1 MKKKVEENMD
11 IQKFPLCMADI
22 PVDLKHPNRTLVHGL
37 FEEFATVGGAKRRF
51 LTYIPKNLE
60 YCQPCLV
67 TAIPSNVKAEE
78 FLETSGLRQ
87 FAEDHQLFLHLAL
100 PEEN

>member
-37 FEEFATVGGAKRRF
+37 FEEFATLGGAKRRF
-51 LTYIPKNLE
+51 LTYIPKNL
-60 YCQPCLV
+60 
-67 TAIPSNVKAEE
+67 
-78 FLETSGLRQ
+78 
-87 FAEDHQLFLHLAL
+87 
-100 PEEN
+100 